1 MSEHLVIRRR
11 GLPFFGQEGGGKR
24 VVMVGANR
32 RCGTVGHV
40 NRGLWLVASTWNF
53 NDKKVTHVKE

>member
-1 MSEHLVIRRR
+1 MMT
-11 GLPFFGQEGGGKR
+11 
-24 VVMVGANR
+24 VMVSAHWQCGAL
-32 RCGTVGHV
+32 GHV